1 MILRV
6 NKLRV
11 VQPEASGGASA
22 PYIEYGRA
30 VTSYLSQYWCIQR
43 FLYPTAPYATM
54 PSRTVRITNAS
65 SQDRYVDVYTYNN
78 SNAFA
83 AGADALVNARASV
96 DLILNGTDFVGQLYG
111 AIRYDMISNA
121 NFRLLV
127 PDYVVAT
134 LRIPANSSIWLNFV
148 GDKHGTRDTV
158 ANFGHVFEIG
168 WFPDQGVS
176 LHYKPVG
183 WNVAGEWIP
192 ISNNDTIG

>member
-22 PYIEYGRA
+22 PYIEYGRI
-30 VTSYLSQYWCIQR
+30 VTTYLSQYWCVQR
-43 FLYPTAPYATM
+43 FLYPTAPVATM

-65 SQDRYVDVYTYNN
+65 SQDRYVDVYTGENHA
-78 SNAFA
+78 AFA
-83 AGADALVNARASV
+83 AGADALVIARTSV
-96 DLILNGTDFVGQLYG
+96 DLILNGTEFVGQLYSTV
-111 AIRYDMISNA
+111 RFDMISNA
-121 NFRLLV
+121 NFRLVV
-127 PDYVVAT
+127 PEYAVAT
-134 LRIPANSSIWLNFV
+134 LRIPANSSIWLNFA
-148 GDKHGTRDTV
+148 GSKGGTRDTV
-158 ANFGHVFEIG
+158 ADFGHVFEIG

-176 LHYKPVG
+176 LHYKPVS